1 MLTTMLFALFYVIA
15 IPAAFISPLIVRI
28 LIFGVNCIIPD
39 PIPYV
44 DEILMGAGVISKM
57 KTADPIFSHFTFFKW
72 LLILAVIAFLAFEFL
87 PVSLPF

>member
-15 IPAAFISPLIVRI
+15 IPVAFISPLIVRI

-44 DEILMGAGVISKM
+44 DEIRTGPASF
-57 KTADPIFSHFTFFKW
+57 PR
-72 LLILAVIAFLAFEFL
+72 
-87 PVSLPF
+87 